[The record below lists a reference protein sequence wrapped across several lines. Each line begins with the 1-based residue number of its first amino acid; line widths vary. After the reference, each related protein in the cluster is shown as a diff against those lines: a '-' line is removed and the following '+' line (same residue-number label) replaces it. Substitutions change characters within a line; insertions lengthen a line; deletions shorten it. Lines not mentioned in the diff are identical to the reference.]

1 MEASDPGVDLQSLC
15 SDAAWYLSAAEA
27 DFLWVTVCSE
37 YFATEFNSTVC
48 SNSSFWVA
56 RAQSQVTM
64 QKEFYSFNQT
74 SIDNLCQQMSSGPNG
89 SSLKSTSE
97 NCLSHLNT
105 RVLNVQNFSRCF
117 LPNASTLIGNLC
129 GTETTF
135 VPVEGSWAFE
145 FCTKNWYNFTSLGL
159 GTCDI
164 RYWTPASFENAT
176 LLKHCWNNKGFRNYI
191 CHNDTIYYHLAPIH
205 PWILGYCADPET
217 NSGDE
222 RCFLQKIF
230 DLLPIPYDF
239 ESSQLCQNPTPH
251 LLEILYKL
259 SECKGEVHE
268 LHNWIV
274 NVNYILR
281 LLDFIVSLPSG
292 FDTGK
297 REVRAQLSEAILL
310 SSLLDN
316 TSFYAA
322 LSSNASLSVLQA
334 VGDFL
339 RNERNVS
346 LKEDLL
352 SCFSPVLWDL
362 IQKEDNSSSLRFLF
376 QEYLQM
382 PRESLRSLLMS
393 AENEAV
399 KRFLSH
405 MHQTWNQLQVSQ
417 QDEQAMEMMTSALLH
432 KFPRVTPD
440 LFVDLSQFIPFMSVS
455 DIMSFPSLLL
465 VNDSVLTA
473 IRDHSSEMKPLQK
486 RAFVKRLLQSN
497 VLGQVPL
504 WPPYFLRSLQ
514 PLLPHLPLCH
524 FQQLTAEQLIPLVET
539 LGNSSLDT
547 TRGRH
552 VLRTIFGNKQNIT
565 AEIAQRLGI
574 LLCYMNPENLQALL
588 RFQPFVKRL
597 LWCVSE
603 GLISP
608 TSRRAHSLLQAVKS
622 VNASELTSSQ
632 LASLRG
638 ILPQLGISFLNHVS
652 MTRITDILA
661 KPGLT
666 DFSPAQAFLILKKI
680 MQSKDISIPHP
691 CQLWPLRF
699 GLGPAFMK
707 ILQPPWT
714 SDSSCQCWKSL
725 LPELGLAQRAMLL
738 ETLQILR
745 NGSEKLSPHID
756 CLLPFVPLKE
766 LTDDGAEIFKNIAIY
781 KFQPWSTHQAQYL
794 FKKILQTSNITK
806 EVFMSL
812 GSIARGVTCNWVRN
826 WANHSDF
833 GELLIFI
840 TQIPLGIHPSLKKCV
855 IEEIQKRS
863 EMDLQLLPPQF
874 SIDLPLRMIETLPN
888 SSLEAILD
896 HISRHFSDFLRLP
909 HYKQSVLVER
919 ASSILG
925 VVPDQEISGMLLD
938 LLGPLFPFLDS
949 SRVEQVQR
957 EALLLRLD
965 EFKGYCLPPEALL
978 ELGQLLKEA
987 AVLGE
992 PSGWT
997 QMQMEHAGRLVLSL
1011 SPQEIYQLPKEA
1023 SSLDIVEQ
1031 ILESQRDWETSKVGQ
1046 NCGAI
1051 EKITEKKK
1059 SLTARFVTGT
1069 AGKGKRE
1076 PIPSCSDLKGTFPAA
1091 WTTGQFLGML
1101 EQELLDCLD
1110 MLGQDPDLSAEQRKA
1125 LWDRL
1130 KQFQMYVP
1138 LRSVK
1143 PEQILQLGWIVTQL
1157 SDKELQE
1164 LNLSHLEIVAYMG
1177 QFDQWTPKQ
1186 MRAIVL
1192 NYLKRSGQSI
1202 EDLEMSKLVSYG
1214 FLICGLSPTEIS
1226 RLDPKALSKSAL
1238 FLGELNL
1245 GCSELQAEALTT
1257 RIMLSD
1263 AFGPVSEWGPE
1274 IFTEI
1279 GTLAAGLPDV
1289 VLSSLIRE
1297 QFEGLT
1303 PAAIGLM
1310 PASKFAVVFSPV
1322 HLSWMTPEQARAVT
1336 PHQWAELNSEQSQAV
1351 TMAQYEG
1358 ELIQEQRDLICYT
1371 FFFNHR
1377 PCLTPVFYSSH
1388 SFCKLIS
1395 STSLR
1400 SQNGGPLL

>member
-1 MEASDPGVDLQSLC
+1 
-15 SDAAWYLSAAEA
+15 
-27 DFLWVTVCSE
+27 
-37 YFATEFNSTVC
+37 
-48 SNSSFWVA
+48 
-56 RAQSQVTM
+56 
-64 QKEFYSFNQT
+64 
-74 SIDNLCQQMSSGPNG
+74 
-89 SSLKSTSE
+89 
-97 NCLSHLNT
+97 
-105 RVLNVQNFSRCF
+105 
-117 LPNASTLIGNLC
+117 
-129 GTETTF
+129 
-135 VPVEGSWAFE
+135 
-145 FCTKNWYNFTSLGL
+145 
-159 GTCDI
+159 
-164 RYWTPASFENAT
+164 
-176 LLKHCWNNKGFRNYI
+176 
-191 CHNDTIYYHLAPIH
+191 
-205 PWILGYCADPET
+205 
-217 NSGDE
+217 
-222 RCFLQKIF
+222 
-230 DLLPIPYDF
+230 
-239 ESSQLCQNPTPH
+239 
-251 LLEILYKL
+251 
-259 SECKGEVHE
+259 
-268 LHNWIV
+268 
-274 NVNYILR
+274 
-281 LLDFIVSLPSG
+281 
-292 FDTGK
+292 
-297 REVRAQLSEAILL
+297 
-310 SSLLDN
+310 
-316 TSFYAA
+316 
-322 LSSNASLSVLQA
+322 
-334 VGDFL
+334 
-339 RNERNVS
+339 
-346 LKEDLL
+346 
-352 SCFSPVLWDL
+352 
-362 IQKEDNSSSLRFLF
+362 
-376 QEYLQM
+376 M

-440 LFVDLSQFIPFMSVS
+440 LFVDLSH
-455 DIMSFPSLLL
+455 
-465 VNDSVLTA
+465 LTA

-524 FQQLTAEQLIPLVET
+524 FQQLTAEQ
-539 LGNSSLDT
+539 
-547 TRGRH
+547 
-552 VLRTIFGNKQNIT
+552 
-565 AEIAQRLGI
+565 
-574 LLCYMNPENLQALL
+574 
-588 RFQPFVKRL
+588 
-597 LWCVSE
+597 
-603 GLISP
+603 
-608 TSRRAHSLLQAVKS
+608 RAHSLLQAVKS

-666 DFSPAQAFLILKKI
+666 DFSPA
-680 MQSKDISIPHP
+680 
-691 CQLWPLRF
+691 
-699 GLGPAFMK
+699 
-707 ILQPPWT
+707 
-714 SDSSCQCWKSL
+714 
-725 LPELGLAQRAMLL
+725 
-738 ETLQILR
+738 QILR

-987 AVLGE
+987 AVLGYEVVRSCWE

-1358 ELIQEQRDLICYT
+1358 ELIQEQRVGGHIFPVNPQPQHSPKPQYS
-1371 FFFNHR
+1371 HQG
-1377 PCLTPVFYSSH
+1377 PSSLTTTPPRQAS
-1388 SFCKLIS
+1388 S
-1395 STSLR
+1395 STS
-1400 SQNGGPLL
+1400 

>member
-1 MEASDPGVDLQSLC
+1 MVPPFCPMLLWITWHDILALLRKDVVSDPQEEKAQSTKAHESSPVPDPNLSIEGGQQPKFKIHNMFVSLRGSQHYDGILSILQILINFLERQQNHPLFNFLWQNWDMIGTLLETIFQTLLNGSYGHGSTGLQSIFCALTGHTDCGFNLDWLQQLYRYLEAKNWKPVVNFHPGNGGIGNLNGGIQSIGQPAIEASSVLWQGLDGLRQGLFQRMGSSVYVGLKRKVSRITRSLLDDVTTLVRIPQPDQDGKCTVGKGIRNNIDWNAQMLGFASQGFPAEPPFLSCMKLGKEWSKKKQENLRKTRSIAPEPDLENIWSGTDVTAEDNFFATSELLEAACNESIPGLTGVSNFTVFLYCNLFEGNDDTVDMEASYPGVDLQSLC
-15 SDAAWYLSAAEA
+15 SD
-27 DFLWVTVCSE
+27 D
-37 YFATEFNSTVC
+37 
-48 SNSSFWVA
+48 
-56 RAQSQVTM
+56 
-64 QKEFYSFNQT
+64 FYSFNQT

-97 NCLSHLNT
+97 NCLSRLST
-105 RVLNVQNFSRCF
+105 RVLSVQNFSQCF
-117 LPNASTLIGNLC
+117 LPNASALIGNLC
-129 GTETTF
+129 GNETTF

-145 FCTKNWYNFTSLGL
+145 FCSKNWYNFISSEL

-164 RYWTPASFENAT
+164 RYWTP
-176 LLKHCWNNKGFRNYI
+176 GFRNYI

-205 PWILGYCADPET
+205 PWILRYCADPET

-239 ESSQLCQNPTPH
+239 ESSQLCQNPAPH

-281 LLDFIVSLPSG
+281 LLDFILSLPSG

-316 TSFYAA
+316 TSFYGA
-322 LSSNASLSVLQA
+322 LSSNASLNVLQA

-352 SCFSPVLWDL
+352 SCFSVVRNGQKWGNIWD
-362 IQKEDNSSSLRFLF
+362 
-376 QEYLQM
+376 
-382 PRESLRSLLMS
+382 LRSLLMS

-514 PLLPHLPLCH
+514 PLLPYLPLCH
-524 FQQLTAEQLIPLVET
+524 FQQLTAEQVCDLYLEVNIHRPIQMDICFAHCL
-539 LGNSSLDT
+539 LDCDDKLFPK
-547 TRGRH
+547 TRNILSNC
-552 VLRTIFGNKQNIT
+552 VLYVIYY
-565 AEIAQRLGI
+565 LI
-574 LLCYMNPENLQALL
+574 LLYYLL
-588 RFQPFVKRL
+588 FRQVGL
-597 LWCVSE
+597 LCIFSC
-603 GLISP
+603 IH
-608 TSRRAHSLLQAVKS
+608 A
-622 VNASELTSSQ
+622 
-632 LASLRG
+632 
-638 ILPQLGISFLNHVS
+638 FLSIVY
-652 MTRITDILA
+652 IFLF
-661 KPGLT
+661 
-666 DFSPAQAFLILKKI
+666 FSP
-680 MQSKDISIPHP
+680 
-691 CQLWPLRF
+691 
-699 GLGPAFMK
+699 
-707 ILQPPWT
+707 
-714 SDSSCQCWKSL
+714 
-725 LPELGLAQRAMLL
+725 
-738 ETLQILR
+738 
-745 NGSEKLSPHID
+745 
-756 CLLPFVPLKE
+756 
-766 LTDDGAEIFKNIAIY
+766 
-781 KFQPWSTHQAQYL
+781 
-794 FKKILQTSNITK
+794 
-806 EVFMSL
+806 
-812 GSIARGVTCNWVRN
+812 
-826 WANHSDF
+826 
-833 GELLIFI
+833 
-840 TQIPLGIHPSLKKCV
+840 
-855 IEEIQKRS
+855 
-863 EMDLQLLPPQF
+863 
-874 SIDLPLRMIETLPN
+874 
-888 SSLEAILD
+888 
-896 HISRHFSDFLRLP
+896 
-909 HYKQSVLVER
+909 
-919 ASSILG
+919 
-925 VVPDQEISGMLLD
+925 
-938 LLGPLFPFLDS
+938 
-949 SRVEQVQR
+949 
-957 EALLLRLD
+957 
-965 EFKGYCLPPEALL
+965 
-978 ELGQLLKEA
+978 
-987 AVLGE
+987 
-992 PSGWT
+992 
-997 QMQMEHAGRLVLSL
+997 
-1011 SPQEIYQLPKEA
+1011 
-1023 SSLDIVEQ
+1023 
-1031 ILESQRDWETSKVGQ
+1031 
-1046 NCGAI
+1046 
-1051 EKITEKKK
+1051 
-1059 SLTARFVTGT
+1059 
-1069 AGKGKRE
+1069 E

-1091 WTTGQFLGML
+1091 WTAGQFLGML

-1110 MLGQDPDLSAEQRKA
+1110 VLGQDPELSAEQRKA

-1130 KQFQMYVP
+1130 KQMYVP

-1164 LNLSHLEIVAYMG
+1164 LDLSHLEIVAYMG

-1202 EDLEMSKLVSYG
+1202 ENLEMSKLVSFG
-1214 FLICGLSPTEIS
+1214 FFICGLSPTEIS
-1226 RLDPKALSKSAL
+1226 RLDPKSAL

-1274 IFTEI
+1274 IFMEI

-1336 PHQWAELNSEQSQAV
+1336 PHQWIELNSEQSQAV
-1351 TMAQYEG
+1351 SMAQYEG
-1358 ELIQEQRDLICYT
+1358 ELIQEQRGRGAVVLMAVFQVYWLASCPQI
-1371 FFFNHR
+1371 FFLNS
-1377 PCLTPVFYSSH
+1377 P
-1388 SFCKLIS
+1388 
-1395 STSLR
+1395 
-1400 SQNGGPLL
+1400 